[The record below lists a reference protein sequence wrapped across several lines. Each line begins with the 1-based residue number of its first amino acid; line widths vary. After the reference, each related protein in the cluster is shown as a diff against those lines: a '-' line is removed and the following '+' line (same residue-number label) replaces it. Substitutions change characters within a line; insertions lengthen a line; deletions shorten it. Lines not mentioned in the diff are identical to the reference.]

1 LTPSCFCCSSSSS
14 SFLLLLLVALHL
26 LPDICHAPL
35 SSHRFSHLC
44 SCFLLLL
51 SIFHLPLLFLLKRLS
66 LSSILVPIRGR
77 LLLLLHPLSV
87 SHSLSLAVW
96 LFLPCMLAI
105 FFHTYP
111 ASFFFFFFFWRSFER
126 MLFSNS
132 GVSLLLLLKHLG

>member
-1 LTPSCFCCSSSSS
+1 MCVVLFFFIIFFLEFFFFFSSSS

-87 SHSLSLAVW
+87 SLCVSLSR
-96 LFLPCMLAI
+96 FG
-105 FFHTYP
+105 
-111 ASFFFFFFFWRSFER
+111 SFFLACLLSSSTLIPLPFFLFFW
-126 MLFSNS
+126 
-132 GVSLLLLLKHLG
+132 GVF